1 MHVNN
6 NIHITKNLRIKQNET
21 NTNEQKVDNSKD
33 FVNSPNPAEYI
44 GRSQVIFRGRN
55 TNKSEDKEPLP
66 ELRKEDLKPIKFV
79 KNKPISKKEAIEF
92 LKELSYTDDDIS
104 KIDLDN
110 PVLQKNISGLKQ
122 YLDIDDFKTERE
134 EAINE
139 FKTYS
144 PEEKLQFIDESLQNS
159 DFSFFN
165 QKNYDA
171 LKKYINF
178 DIDDSYELL
187 SRITDADNR
196 DI

>member
-1 MHVNN
+1 M
-6 NIHITKNLRIKQNET
+6 
-21 NTNEQKVDNSKD
+21 
-33 FVNSPNPAEYI
+33 
-44 GRSQVIFRGRN
+44 
-55 TNKSEDKEPLP
+55 
-66 ELRKEDLKPIKFV
+66 
-79 KNKPISKKEAIEF
+79 
-92 LKELSYTDDDIS
+92 
-104 KIDLDN
+104 
-110 PVLQKNISGLKQ
+110 LQKNISGLKQ

-178 DIDDSYELL
+178 DIDDSYEPA
-187 SRITDADNR
+187 S
-196 DI
+196 